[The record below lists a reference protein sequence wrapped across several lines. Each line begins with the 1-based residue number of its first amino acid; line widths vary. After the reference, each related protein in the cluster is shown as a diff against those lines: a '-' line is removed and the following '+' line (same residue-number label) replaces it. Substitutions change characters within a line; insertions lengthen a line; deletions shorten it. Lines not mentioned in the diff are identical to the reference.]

1 MKENLLEKAQRKLS
15 LNAEDYTYDEDLL
28 GDYFDDAVAIVQDWK
43 RNYNEDYVLTGQYDT
58 VIVQYIIE
66 SINWSG
72 LEGQTS
78 SSANG
83 VTKTFI
89 ASPEANLKSRIPQ
102 SL

>member
-28 GDYFDDAVAIVQDWK
+28 GDYFDDAVAIIQDWK
-43 RNYNEDYVLTGQYDT
+43 RNYNEDYVLTGQFDT
-58 VIVQYIIE
+58 VIIQYIIE

>member
-1 MKENLLEKAQRKLS
+1 MKQNLLEKAQRKLS
-15 LNAEDYTYDEDLL
+15 LNTEDYTYDEDLL

-43 RNYNEDYVLTGQYDT
+43 RNYNEDYVLTGQFDT
-58 VIVQYIIE
+58 VIIQYIIE